1 MSQSHCTT
9 TSRRFKHITVKERY
23 QIEILLKEKK
33 RPSEIARLLGKH
45 KRTIEREIARGTVR
59 MLNHDLTYVD
69 KYCADTAERIYRE
82 KAANKGACLKIGHD
96 HELANYIEK
105 KIIQEKY
112 APDAVIGEIRA
123 KSLKFK
129 TSICTKTLY
138 NYIDKEIFANIT
150 NKDLPV
156 KRAPRKNRHKRVRVA
171 HNNLKGTSIEERPEA
186 ADTREEAGH
195 WEMDCIVS
203 GKGKGKAAL
212 LVLTERKSR
221 KEIIRKIPEKTQRS
235 VKKALDRL
243 EMEYGARFPRVF
255 KTITVDNGSEF
266 LNSAEL
272 ENSARRSGIRRT
284 QIYYAHPFS
293 AWERGSNE
301 NANKL
306 IRRFI
311 PKGTDISKLK
321 QKDIRRIE
329 NWMNNY
335 PRKIHGYRSANEMAI
350 LSEVP
355 KYGWQ

>member
-1 MSQSHCTT
+1 MSQLNCTT

-33 RPSEIARLLGKH
+33 SPSEIAKLLGKH

-59 MLNHDLTYVD
+59 MLRSDLVYVD
-69 KYCADTAERIYRE
+69 RYCADTAERIYRE
-82 KAANKGACLKIGHD
+82 RAANKGACLKIGHD
-96 HELANYIEK
+96 HGLADYIEK
-105 KIIQEKY
+105 KIIKEGY
-112 APDAVIGEIRA
+112 TPDAVIGEIRA
-123 KSLKFK
+123 KGLKFK

-138 NYIDKEIFANIT
+138 NYIDKEVFANIT
-150 NKDLPV
+150 NKNLPV
-156 KRAPRKNRHKRVRVA
+156 KRVPKKNRHKRVRVA
-171 HNNLKGTSIEERPEA
+171 HNNLKGRSIEERPA
-186 ADTREEAGH
+186 AANTREEAGH
-195 WEMDCIVS
+195 WEMDCVVS

-212 LVLTERKSR
+212 LVLTERKFR
-221 KEIIRKIPEKTQRS
+221 KEITRKMPEKTQKS
-235 VKKALDRL
+235 VKKTLDRL
-243 EMEYGARFPRVF
+243 EREYGARFSEVF

-266 LNSAEL
+266 LNSVEL
-272 ENSARRSGIRRT
+272 ESSIRKPGTHRT
-284 QIYYAHPFS
+284 KIYYAHPFS

-335 PRKIHGYRSANEMAI
+335 PRKIHGYKSANEMAKMA
-350 LSEVP
+350 V
-355 KYGWQ
+355 

>member
-9 TSRRFKHITVKERY
+9 TLRRFKHITLRERY

-33 RPSEIARLLGKH
+33 RPSEIAKLLGKH
-45 KRTIEREIARGTVR
+45 KRTIEREIGRGTVR
-59 MLNHDLTYVD
+59 MLGYDLTYVD
-69 KYCADTAERIYRE
+69 KYCADTAERVYRE

-96 HELANYIEK
+96 HELANHIEK

-112 APDAVIGEIRA
+112 TPDAVIGEIWA
-123 KSLKFK
+123 KGIKFK

-138 NYIDKEIFANIT
+138 NYIDKELFANIT

-156 KRAPRKNRHKRVRVA
+156 KRVPRKKRHKKVRVA

-186 ADTREEAGH
+186 AGSREEAGH
-195 WEMDCIVS
+195 WEMDCVVS

-212 LVLTERKSR
+212 LVLTERQSR
-221 KEIIRKIPEKTQRS
+221 KELIRKMPEKTQKS

-243 EMEYGARFPRVF
+243 EREYGTRFTEVF

-272 ENSARRSGIRRT
+272 ESSVRKPGTQRT
-284 QIYYAHPFS
+284 KIFYAHPFS
-293 AWERGSNE
+293 AWERGTNE

-335 PRKIHGYRSANEMAI
+335 PRKIHGYKSANEMVA
-350 LSEVP
+350 
-355 KYGWQ
+355 